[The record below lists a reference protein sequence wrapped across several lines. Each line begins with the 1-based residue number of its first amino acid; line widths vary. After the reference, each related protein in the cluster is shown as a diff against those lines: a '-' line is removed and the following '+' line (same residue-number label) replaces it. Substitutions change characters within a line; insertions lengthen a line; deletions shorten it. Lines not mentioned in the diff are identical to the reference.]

1 MRIPVKIGDS
11 EPSNWRS
18 KYEAEAYRSD
28 RLESPLEKEQEPT
41 EEKQETVEQQ
51 GQPKEQ
57 EPAPPEVDYKDLYL
71 RAMAENANFRR
82 RTEERALEQAEA
94 ERCRLLRGFLEF
106 ADNLERALSHMDEPG
121 LREGIQMTYQG
132 LQRFLEKEGVEEV
145 VAQGRP
151 FNPEL
156 HEAVATRE
164 GTGQEDQV
172 VEQVQRGYCYHGRL
186 LRPARVVVGR

>member
-1 MRIPVKIGDS
+1 MRIPVKVGDS
-11 EPSNWRS
+11 EPVERRDR
-18 KYEAEAYRSD
+18 YEAETYR
-28 RLESPLEKEQEPT
+28 PEQPGGMA
-41 EEKQETVEQQ
+41 EEKQEQAE
-51 GQPKEQ
+51 ERQ
-57 EPAPPEVDYKDLYL
+57 EPVGETEQVEREEAAAPEVDYKDLYL

-82 RTEERALEQAEA
+82 RTEERALEQVEG

-106 ADNLERALSHMDEPG
+106 ADNLERALEHIDEPG
-121 LREGIQMTYQG
+121 LREGIRLTYEG
-132 LQRFLEKEGVEEV
+132 LNRFLEKEGVEEV
-145 VAQGRP
+145 AAHGQQ